1 MKKFLVVL
9 ALPLL
14 GVAAWFCQRSV
25 PVADSSQA
33 NLVIAGLG
41 GFRGIL
47 SEIVW
52 FRADR
57 LQNEGRYAEM
67 AQIANLLT
75 TLEPHT
81 PEVWAYAA
89 WNLAYNISVMM
100 PTSEDRWRW
109 VESAMKL

>member
-1 MKKFLVVL
+1 MKRFLVAL

-14 GVAAWFCQRSV
+14 GAAAWFCQRSV

-67 AQIANLLT
+67 AQIAS
-75 TLEPHT
+75 
-81 PEVWAYAA
+81 YR
-89 WNLAYNISVMM
+89 S
-100 PTSEDRWRW
+100 
-109 VESAMKL
+109 